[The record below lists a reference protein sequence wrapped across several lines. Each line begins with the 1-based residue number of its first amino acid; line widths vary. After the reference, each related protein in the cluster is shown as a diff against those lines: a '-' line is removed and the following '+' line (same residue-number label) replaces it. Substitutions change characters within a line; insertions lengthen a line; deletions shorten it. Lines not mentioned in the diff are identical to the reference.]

1 MASDQNM
8 RILIVDDEKAI
19 RRLLKA
25 TLVSHG
31 YNVFEASDGAE
42 ALKYALNSYPD
53 VILLDLGLPDMD
65 GIKVVQR
72 IRERSKIPIIILS
85 VRESESDKIAA
96 LDAGADD
103 YLTKPF
109 KVGEMLARIRAVVRR
124 LLPESNET
132 IFTVGKLSIDIGKR
146 MVLVKGRQVHLTP
159 IEYNILKIFVLNAGK
174 VVTHKELLKEVWN
187 KTEDFEGIAHLLR
200 VMISNLRNKIEP
212 DPNRPTYILTEP
224 GIGYRLYIDLT
235 VPPPQPEN

>member
-1 MASDQNM
+1 MANDQNNM

-19 RRLLKA
+19 RRFLKA
-25 TLVSHG
+25 TLVAHG

-53 VILLDLGLPDMD
+53 AIILDLGLPDMD
-65 GIKVVQR
+65 GVKVAQR
-72 IRERSKIPIIILS
+72 IRERSHIPIIILS
-85 VRESESDKIAA
+85 VRENESDKIAA

-109 KVGEMLARIRAVVRR
+109 KIGEMLARIRAVMRR
-124 LLPESNET
+124 LLPSNET

-146 MVLVKGRQVHLTP
+146 SVLTKGRQIHLTP
-159 IEYNILKIFVLNAGK
+159 IEYNILKLLVLNAGK
-174 VVTHKELLKEVWN
+174 VVTHKQLLKEVWN

-212 DPNRPTYILTEP
+212 DPNRPIYILTEP
-224 GIGYRLYIDLT
+224 GVGYRLSIDI
-235 VPPPQPEN
+235 